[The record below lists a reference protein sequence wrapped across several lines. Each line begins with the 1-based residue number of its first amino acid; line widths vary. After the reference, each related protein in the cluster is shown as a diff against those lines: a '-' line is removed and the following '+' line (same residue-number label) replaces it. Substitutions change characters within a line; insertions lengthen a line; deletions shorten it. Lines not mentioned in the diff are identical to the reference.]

1 MTLILLP
8 NIIAENT
15 EACAFPP
22 IVYEKVKTLTHLIA
36 ESEKEGRRYLKRFSL
51 TLPILLLNEHTK
63 DFHELIDPL
72 KKGAIIGLISDA
84 GLPCLADPG
93 YQLVSLAR
101 KNKIEVEALI
111 GPSSILLAI
120 MLSGLPSQRFSF
132 HGYLP
137 YQLDKTFRL
146 EKQVLHLF
154 IEAPYRNKKTFEKL
168 LSILPK
174 EAFLGVAVDL
184 MAPNQEV
191 EVKRVSEWKSSPE
204 IDKRPAIF
212 LIRSES

>member
-8 NIIAENT
+8 NLIAENT
-15 EACAFPP
+15 EASSFPP
-22 IVYEKVKTLTHLIA
+22 ILAEKVKSLTHLIA

-63 DFHELIDPL
+63 DLSELTEPL
-72 KKGAIIGLISDA
+72 KRGANLGLISDA

-93 YQLVSLAR
+93 YQLVAWCR
-101 KNKIEVEALI
+101 KNHVHVDAMI

-120 MLSGLPSQRFSF
+120 MLSGLPSQKFAF

-137 YQLDKTFRL
+137 YQLDKTFKP
-146 EKQVLHLF
+146 EKQTLHLF
-154 IEAPYRNKKTFEKL
+154 IEAPYRNRKTFEKL
-168 LSILPK
+168 LAILPK
-174 EAFLGVAVDL
+174 ETMLGIAADL
-184 MAPNQEV
+184 MGENQLV
-191 EVKRVSEWKSSPE
+191 DVRRVSEWKGAPE

-212 LIRSES
+212 LIFH

>member
-8 NIIAENT
+8 NLIADNT
-15 EACAFPP
+15 ESSAFPP
-22 IVYEKVKTLTHLIA
+22 ILFEKMKTLTHLIA

-63 DFHELIDPL
+63 DLSELTDPL
-72 KKGAIIGLISDA
+72 KKGAHIGLISDA

-93 YQLVSLAR
+93 YQLVAWAR
-101 KNKIEVEALI
+101 KNHIPVEALI

-120 MLSGLPSQRFSF
+120 MLSGLPSQRFTF

-137 YQLDKTFRL
+137 YQLDKSFKL
-146 EKQVLHLF
+146 EKQTLHLF
-154 IEAPYRNKKTFEKL
+154 IEAPYRNRKTLEKL
-168 LSILPK
+168 LALLPK
-174 EAFLGVAVDL
+174 ESYLGIACDL
-184 MAPNQEV
+184 MSQNQLV
-191 EVKRVSEWKSSPE
+191 DVRRVSEWKSIPE

-212 LIRSES
+212 MIY